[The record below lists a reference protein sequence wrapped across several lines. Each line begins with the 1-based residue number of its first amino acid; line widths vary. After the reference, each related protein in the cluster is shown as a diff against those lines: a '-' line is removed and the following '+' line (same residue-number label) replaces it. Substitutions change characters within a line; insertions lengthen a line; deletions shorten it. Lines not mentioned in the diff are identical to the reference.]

1 MSATTTSPVVE
12 GRAQPVLKRLREPG
26 VTLAI
31 WHRERL
37 DSVADWLGSLPSEQL
52 PEGQLTGPAPCVSG
66 RLRTLC
72 ELVGLH
78 DSTAR
83 RAFVADVSFLALTFA
98 KLAGTPEVDLRLE
111 AVDHDS
117 CWRFHRDHVGLRLNT
132 TYRGPGT
139 QWPPIEHAPRA
150 LKAQRRY
157 RGPLNEIPAF
167 SVGLFKG
174 VPRAGDGAV
183 VHRSP
188 PVEGTGQ
195 TRLFLCLNEVR
206 DDE

>member
-1 MSATTTSPVVE
+1 MTTPRVVE
-12 GRAQPVLKRLREPG
+12 GHVQPVLNRLNEPD

-31 WHRERL
+31 WHREPL
-37 DSVADWLGSLPSEQL
+37 AEVADWLGALPSKQL
-52 PEGQLTGPAPCVSG
+52 PEGQLVGPAPCVPS
-66 RLRTLC
+66 RLRTLYD
-72 ELVGLH
+72 LVGLD
-78 DSTAR
+78 DSPAR
-83 RAFVADVSFLALTFA
+83 QAFVADVSFLALAFA
-98 KLAGTPEVDLRLE
+98 QLASAHEIDLRLE
-111 AVDHDS
+111 AIDHDA

-139 QWPPIEHAPRA
+139 QWPPLEHAPRA

-157 RGPLNEIPAF
+157 RGPLNDIPAF
-167 SVGLFKG
+167 SVGVFKG

-188 PVEGTGQ
+188 PVEGTGA

-206 DDE
+206 DDA